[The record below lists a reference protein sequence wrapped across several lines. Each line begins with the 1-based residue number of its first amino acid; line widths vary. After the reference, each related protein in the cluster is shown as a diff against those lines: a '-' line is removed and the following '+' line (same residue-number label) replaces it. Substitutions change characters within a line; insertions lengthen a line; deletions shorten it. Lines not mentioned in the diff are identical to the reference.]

1 VTAVC
6 SPTDP
11 TSWRCSAGPPP
22 TRTGSLSGAKPSD
35 IPIERPTKFELSVN
49 LKAAKALGLTIPQ
62 SLRLRTDQVIE

>member
-1 VTAVC
+1 VTVVC

-11 TSWRCSAGPPP
+11 TSWKCSAGPPP
-22 TRTGSLSGAKPSD
+22 TRTGSLNGAKPSD